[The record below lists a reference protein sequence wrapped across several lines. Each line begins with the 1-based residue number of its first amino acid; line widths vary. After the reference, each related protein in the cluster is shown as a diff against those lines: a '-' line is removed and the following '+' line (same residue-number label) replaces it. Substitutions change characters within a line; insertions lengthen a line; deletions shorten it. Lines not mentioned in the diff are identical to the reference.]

1 VFALFYERRHNV
13 VMTCISGVFSS
24 EDIEQ
29 HDRAVLNF
37 LAGLF
42 VSEQKVRGLYD
53 LSGVEVLAVPVS
65 KINQRGQRPAIIE
78 GMRVVV
84 APPAAAAMDFAGPL
98 SNQLRMAGHR
108 EPIIVETLAE
118 AYRLLGIEN
127 PSFDRIA

>member
-1 VFALFYERRHNV
+1 
-13 VMTCISGVFSS
+13 MTRISGVFSS

-37 LAGLF
+37 IAGLF
-42 VSEQKVRGLYD
+42 ASEQKVRGLYD
-53 LSGVEVLAVPVS
+53 LSGVEALAVPVS

-84 APPAAAAMDFAGPL
+84 APPAAAARDFAGPL
-98 SNQLRMAGHR
+98 SDQLRAAGHR

-127 PSFDRIA
+127 PAFDRIE